1 MNGRELLCG
10 YQELNLSS
18 LEEQPVFCSYLPS
31 PQPYRK
37 QFRKLEGRGT
47 SVDFPHM
54 VPEKSIGKGS
64 APVSTLLQWLFPV
77 SY

>member
-10 YQELNLSS
+10 CQELNLSS
-18 LEEQPVFCSYLPS
+18 LEEQPALCSYLPS

-37 QFRKLEGRGT
+37 GFRELEVRGT
-47 SVDFPHM
+47 GVDFPHM